1 MEIVN
6 RNFQSQLHL
15 SDHPVLN
22 RIYAARG
29 ILKVEDLDLS
39 LSTLLPPDEMPD
51 IEVAANR
58 LVSALF
64 QKEKIL
70 VIGDYDADGA
80 TSVALCL
87 LCLRAFGFEN
97 VDFLVPNRFQFGY
110 GLSPDIVEL
119 AQTFDPGLLL
129 TVDNGTSS
137 VDGVARANEMGV
149 DVVITDHHLP
159 GASKPNAFALVNP
172 VIEPSKFQSKSMAG
186 VGVAYYLMGVIRRL
200 LRERDWFDTD
210 RPEPNL
216 ADYLDLVALG
226 TIADVVPLDKNN
238 RTLVYHGIQRIKKG
252 RCRPG
257 IKALVEI
264 AGREL
269 STICAQDLGFSIGP
283 RLNAAGRLDDISVG
297 IQCLL
302 EDDLGRAQAFASSL
316 NQLNK
321 ERREIESEM
330 LAQSNSLLSEHEGG
344 FSGYG
349 IAIYS
354 DRFHQGVVGILASRI
369 KEKFNRPVI
378 AFADDS
384 ESRDG
389 EIKGSARSIEGLHIR
404 DLLDRIAAKNP
415 GLLLRF
421 GGHAM
426 AAGLSIKKVHFE
438 RFKVIFDK
446 IVASSV
452 SDDQLN
458 RRIVSDGQL
467 ENQFLTKE
475 LVLSIE
481 EAGPWGNEFS
491 EPIFDGQF
499 RLVSQ
504 RVVGEEHLKMTLAQG
519 DLLMDAIAFRQR
531 YLKENPEQVHVVYKL
546 QINRYAGAETIQL
559 IVEYLEG
566 IP

>member
-22 RIYAARG
+22 RIYIGRG

-39 LSTLLPPDEMPD
+39 LGTLLSPDEIPD
-51 IEVAANR
+51 IGIAANR
-58 LVSALF
+58 LVAALY
-64 QKEKIL
+64 QSEKIL

-119 AQTFDPGLLL
+119 AQTFNPGLLL

-159 GASKPNAFALVNP
+159 GANKPNAFALVNP
-172 VIEPSKFQSKSMAG
+172 VIETSKFQSKSMAG
-186 VGVAYYLMGVIRRL
+186 VGVAYYLMGVVRRL
-200 LRERDWFDTD
+200 LRERDWFGDD

-302 EDDLGRAQAFASSL
+302 EDDLGRAQALASSL

-384 ESRDG
+384 DSRFG

-446 IVASSV
+446 FVASLV

-475 LVLSIE
+475 LVLTIE

-504 RVVGEEHLKMTLAQG
+504 RVVGEEHLKMTLAEG
-519 DLLMDAIAFRQR
+519 DLLIDAIAFKQP
-531 YLKENPEQVHVVYKL
+531 YLKENPERVHVVYKL

>member
-6 RNFQSQLHL
+6 RNFQSLLHL

-29 ILKVEDLDLS
+29 ILRIEDLDLS
-39 LSTLLPPDEMPD
+39 LGTLLSPDEMPD

-58 LVSALF
+58 LVSALL

-87 LCLRAFGFEN
+87 LCLRSFGFEN
-97 VDFLVPNRFQFGY
+97 LDFLVPNRFQFGY
-110 GLSPDIVEL
+110 GLSTDIVKL
-119 AQTFDPGLLL
+119 AQTFEPGLLL

-137 VDGVARANEMGV
+137 VDGVALANEMGM

-159 GASKPNAFALVNP
+159 GASKPKAFALVNP
-172 VIEPSKFQSKSMAG
+172 VIESSKFHSKSMAG
-186 VGVAYYLMGVIRRL
+186 VGVAYYLMGAIRRL
-200 LRERDWFDTD
+200 LRERNWFDGDLT
-210 RPEPNL
+210 EPNL

-269 STICAQDLGFSIGP
+269 STISAQDLGYSIGP
-283 RLNAAGRLDDISVG
+283 RLNAAGRLDDISLG

-302 EDDLGRAQAFASSL
+302 EDDLGKAQAFARSL

-330 LAQSNSLLSEHEGG
+330 LAQASLLLTEHEGG

-349 IAIYS
+349 ITIYS
-354 DRFHQGVVGILASRI
+354 ERFHQGVVGILAGRI
-369 KEKFNRPVI
+369 KERFNRPVI

-384 ESRDG
+384 DSREG

-415 GLLLRF
+415 GLLLKF

-426 AAGLSIKKVHFE
+426 AAGLSIKKIHLE

-446 IVASSV
+446 FVCSSV
-452 SDDQLN
+452 SDDQLS

-475 LVLSIE
+475 LALSIE
-481 EAGPWGNEFS
+481 DAGPWGNEFCNAFS
-491 EPIFDGQF
+491 VAQSRF
-499 RLVSQ
+499 RCRSLC
-504 RVVGEEHLKMTLAQG
+504 RT
-519 DLLMDAIAFRQR
+519 
-531 YLKENPEQVHVVYKL
+531 
-546 QINRYAGAETIQL
+546 QL
-559 IVEYLEG
+559 W
-566 IP
+566 